1 MLLSFPLLLSLLL
14 LSERFIIYEYI
25 ASAMP
30 DSSPR
35 SPRKCS
41 GLLGDWALLLA
52 DEEAVGADMD
62 GAKIGVSKPALPA
75 RRVPDPPDRELLS
88 ALVVCTCGDILLL
101 DLANGFIRERK
112 VDAADDDWLIAE
124 PAAVFIEDSCGE
136 VGRSLC

>member
-1 MLLSFPLLLSLLL
+1 MLLV
-14 LSERFIIYEYI
+14 
-25 ASAMP
+25 
-30 DSSPR
+30 
-35 SPRKCS
+35 
-41 GLLGDWALLLA
+41 

-62 GAKIGVSKPALPA
+62 GAKIGVSKPDLPA

-88 ALVVCTCGDILLL
+88 ALVVCNCDGILLL